1 MNIQKNIKLNDIN
14 ISNDSSLTL
23 ISGPC
28 QLEGLSH
35 SIMIIETILSICEKY
50 KLKFIFKS
58 SFDKANRT
66 SHSSIRGLGLDEGLK
81 IFQELKAQFDV
92 PILTDVHQPAQCQ
105 LVAPHVDILQIPAFL
120 CRQTDLILAA
130 GETNKIVNIKKGQF
144 LSANEM
150 LQVAEKFQSTGNNQV
165 ILTERGTSFG
175 YNDLICDMRSLETLK
190 KKGFPV
196 ILDATHSIQKP
207 GGQGSK
213 SGGQREFIEPLA
225 RAGTSLGLAGLFIET
240 HEKPE
245 GAPSDGESMLHLK
258 NLEPL
263 LEKIIAIDR
272 TVKSFDQ

>member
-1 MNIQKNIKLNDIN
+1 MNIQKNIKLNGIN
-14 ISNDSSLTL
+14 ISNDSSLIL
-23 ISGPC
+23 ILGPC
-28 QLEGLSH
+28 QLESLSH
-35 SIMIIETILSICEKY
+35 SIMIIENILNICEKH
-50 KLKFIFKS
+50 KLNFIFKS

-66 SHSSIRGLGLDEGLK
+66 SHSSIRGLGLDQGLK
-81 IFQELKAQFDV
+81 IFRELKEQFDV
-92 PILTDVHQPAQCQ
+92 PILTDVHQPDQCE

-150 LQVAEKFQSTGNNQV
+150 LQVAKKFQSTGNNQV

-190 KKGFPV
+190 KNGFPV

-207 GGQGSK
+207 GGRGSK
-213 SGGQREFIEPLA
+213 SGGEREFIEPLA

-240 HEKPE
+240 HEQPE
-245 GAPSDGESMLHLK
+245 RAPSDGESMLHLE

-263 LEKIIAIDR
+263 LAKVVAIDK
-272 TVKSFDQ
+272 TVKSFQQ